1 MIDLIHNSVNASSAR
16 GTSLLGVTGGSAMS
30 KGANRLQAAT
40 TGITATGDYA
50 HAAVRMHVS
59 PVFENFWAYC
69 PKTKDHRFQHRKV
82 AT

>member
-1 MIDLIHNSVNASSAR
+1 MIDLIHNTVNVSSR
-16 GTSLLGVTGGSAMS
+16 GTSLLGVMGGSAMPMGES
-30 KGANRLQAAT
+30 RLQAT
-40 TGITATGDYA
+40 TGITVTGDYA

-69 PKTKDHRFQHRKV
+69 PKSKDHRFQHRNV